1 MRGNPVLAAYLAGM
15 TPAEV
20 YAYVDAYLWSD
31 FVDAVRAEV
40 PRYMQPRPV
49 MPKPPTHRLDRVAYL
64 LGRSK

>member
-1 MRGNPVLAAYLAGM
+1 MKGNPVLAAYLAGM

-20 YAYVDAYLWSD
+20 YAYLWSD

-40 PRYMQPRPV
+40 PRYMQPRPA
-49 MPKPPTHRLDRVAYL
+49 MPKPPYRIRSITDIL